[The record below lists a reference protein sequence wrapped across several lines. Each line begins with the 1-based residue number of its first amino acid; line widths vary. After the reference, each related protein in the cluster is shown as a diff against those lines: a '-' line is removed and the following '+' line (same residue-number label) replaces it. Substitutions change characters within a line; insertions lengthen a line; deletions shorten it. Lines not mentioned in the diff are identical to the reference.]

1 MASDTGALGKAAYIA
16 FKGTALNTNFRT
28 FSHAETIDLVDQ
40 SAGSDTNKTYLTA
53 LKDGTSPL
61 TFKYKAGDT
70 AQWGLVALGAEGTLE
85 CGAEG
90 TAAGKPRSYVNA
102 IVQSRTK
109 SMTYNDLVVVDIS
122 FQYSGGVTDSTY

>member
-1 MASDTGALGKAAYIA
+1 MSDTGALGAAAYIA
-16 FKGTALNTNFRT
+16 FKGTELDTNFRT
-28 FSHAETIDLVDQ
+28 FSQAESIDLVDQ
-40 SAGSDTNKTYLTA
+40 SAGSDTSKTYLTA
-53 LKDGTSPL
+53 LADGTSPL

-102 IVQSRTK
+102 IVQNRTK
-109 SMTYNDLVVVDIS
+109 AISYNDLIVVDVT
-122 FQYSGGVTDSTY
+122 FQYSGDVSDSTY

>member
-1 MASDTGALGKAAYIA
+1 MSDTGALGTNAYIA
-16 FKGTALNTNFRT
+16 FKGTVLDTNFRS
-28 FSHAETIDLVDQ
+28 FSQAETIDLVDQ
-40 SAGSDTNKTYLTA
+40 SAGSDANKTYLTA
-53 LKDGTSPL
+53 LKDGNSPL

-102 IVQSRTK
+102 IVSGRTK
-109 SMTYNDLVVVDIS
+109 SMSYNDLIVVDVT
-122 FQYSGGVTDSTY
+122 FQFSGAVTDGTY

>member
-1 MASDTGALGKAAYIA
+1 MSDTGALGTEVYVL
-16 FKGTALNTNFRT
+16 FKGTVLDTNFRS
-28 FSHAETIDLVDQ
+28 FSMAESVDMVDQ

-53 LKDGTSPL
+53 LKDGNAPL

-90 TAAGKPRSYVNA
+90 TNAGKPRSYVNA
-102 IVQSRTK
+102 IVTGRTK
-109 SMTYNDLVVVDIS
+109 SMSYNDLIVVDVT
-122 FQYSGGVTDSTY
+122 FQYSGAVTDGTY